1 MDNKNK
7 TMQTLYDKLKPEY
20 KNVIYSHKAKYTTS
34 INSLIETLKTTH
46 TWFSLE
52 VSDVSTFLTFTD
64 TPLYDLT
71 SSDVMFGSKFFTN
84 E

>member
-1 MDNKNK
+1 MK
-7 TMQTLYDKLKPEY
+7 TLYDRLKPQY
-20 KNVIYSHKAKYTTS
+20 KDVIYSHQEKYSTS
-34 INSLIETLKTTH
+34 INSLIETLKTKH

-64 TPLYDLT
+64 VPLYNLT